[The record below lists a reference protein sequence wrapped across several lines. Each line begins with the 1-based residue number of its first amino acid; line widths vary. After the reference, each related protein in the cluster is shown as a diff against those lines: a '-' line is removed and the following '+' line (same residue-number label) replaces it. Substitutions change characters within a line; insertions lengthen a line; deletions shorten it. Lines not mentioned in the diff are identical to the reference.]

1 MAHYTSSAKS
11 GLVLFPPEITQP
23 DDAGVSLDKN
33 LSGPGSLAH

>member
-1 MAHYTSSAKS
+1 
-11 GLVLFPPEITQP
+11 VLKFDHRWFGSFSPEITQP